1 MKKKDAESINGTLDM
16 LKRLAYSVHGVMDIV
31 DYNNIKVAKQ
41 TMDKLADGYKIC
53 NVDNAMQI
61 INSRDW
67 LTNEAKLV
75 IGEIIKEACEE

>member
-1 MKKKDAESINGTLDM
+1 MKKKDAESIKCTLDM

-31 DYNNIKVAKQ
+31 DYNNIKVAKE

-67 LTNEAKLV
+67 LTDEAKLV

>member
-16 LKRLAYSVHGVMDIV
+16 LKRLAYSVHGVMDVV

-53 NVDNAMQI
+53 NVDNALRI

-67 LTNEAKLV
+67 LTYEAKLV

>member
-1 MKKKDAESINGTLDM
+1 MKKKDAESINGTLEM
-16 LKRLAYSVHGVMDIV
+16 LKRLAYSVHGVMDVV

-53 NVDNAMQI
+53 NVDSALQI

-67 LTNEAKLV
+67 LTDEAKLV